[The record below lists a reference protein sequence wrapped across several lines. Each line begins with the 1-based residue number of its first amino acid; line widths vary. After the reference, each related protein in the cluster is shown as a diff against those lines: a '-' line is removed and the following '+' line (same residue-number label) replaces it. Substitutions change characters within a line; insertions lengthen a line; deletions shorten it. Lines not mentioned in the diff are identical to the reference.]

1 MQCRKV
7 RNLTPHHEAVVPVH
21 HHLSTHTHF
30 HYFQVQYISK
40 QLEKVQ
46 IDKLKS
52 LI

>member
-21 HHLSTHTHF
+21 HHLSTAPQHTHF

-40 QLEKVQ
+40 QLEKYR
-46 IDKLKS
+46 LTN
-52 LI
+52 